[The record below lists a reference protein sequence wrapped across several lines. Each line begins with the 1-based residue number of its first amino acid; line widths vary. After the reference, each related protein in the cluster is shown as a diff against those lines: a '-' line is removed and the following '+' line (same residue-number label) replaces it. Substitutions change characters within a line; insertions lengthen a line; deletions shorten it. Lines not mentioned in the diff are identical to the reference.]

1 MSNEELVKQ
10 IQSGEDVQEG
20 MKQLWEQN
28 KGLIYKIAFK
38 YVSVA
43 GGVNDVDDLLQQGYL
58 GLHRAAESFDS
69 KQGASFI
76 NYASYWIKQSISRYV
91 KSTCSSVRLADGRY
105 SKLRQYK
112 ETVAAFEGKYNR
124 KPTDKEL
131 CRVLDVSQKVLKT
144 LQEDAHSYVS
154 ELDAPVGEDGTE
166 TKGDFIPSQISTE
179 EEFLDKIRQEELH
192 EALEQCIEKLPDRQ
206 QELIR
211 QRYYEGKS
219 IDELASS
226 YHVTHQRI
234 SDLHQAALNNLRK
247 PSVSRGLHP
256 FLPDNIKSIAMRGS
270 VSGFKRTHTSST
282 ERAVFK
288 LLENE
293 EARQSILGE
302 SREGALRYILAIEDS
317 LTRTIF
323 YMRIMDGL
331 LWEDIAERISREITA
346 EKVKQIYHKYL
357 NEHPP
362 EMEKVAASV

>member
-179 EEFLDKIRQEELH
+179 EEVLDKIRQEELH

-282 ERAVFK
+282 
-288 LLENE
+288 
-293 EARQSILGE
+293 
-302 SREGALRYILAIEDS
+302 
-317 LTRTIF
+317 
-323 YMRIMDGL
+323 
-331 LWEDIAERISREITA
+331 
-346 EKVKQIYHKYL
+346 
-357 NEHPP
+357 
-362 EMEKVAASV
+362 